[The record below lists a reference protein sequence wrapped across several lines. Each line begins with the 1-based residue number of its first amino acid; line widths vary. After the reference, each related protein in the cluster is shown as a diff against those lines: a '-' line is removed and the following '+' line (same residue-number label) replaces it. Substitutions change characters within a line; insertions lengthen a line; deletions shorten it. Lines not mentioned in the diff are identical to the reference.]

1 MALMSASLRA
11 QPEAVGSSGIRVAA
25 GGALRRIDAA
35 VFLVVWTLC
44 VLTNWDTV
52 TKILLNVAAVG
63 LLCLKEVA
71 VHRHLLRR
79 PESRTG

>member
-11 QPEAVGSSGIRVAA
+11 QPGVPGSSAIRVAT
-25 GGALRRIDAA
+25 GGALRLMDAA
-35 VFLVVWTLC
+35 VFLSVWTLC
-44 VLTNWDTV
+44 VLTNWDTA

-71 VHRHLLRR
+71 VHRYLLRH
-79 PESRTG
+79 PESLTR